1 MDEYEDSAT
10 EEGNKAPTS
19 AGPYCQALK
28 DAEKAFQVYQ
38 DKVTSIEKL
47 YANLSKMAEA
57 AGDREFQ
64 IFWAN
69 LEVLKPTIYT
79 RPPQPVVQPRQRG
92 GKNMLLPKELGRAA
106 AEILERALE
115 YDVEADDLHDTLI
128 QVRDDLAIGAR
139 GVPWVLD
146 NGQCIHVDREDF
158 LHEPARKWSEVGWV
172 ARRAYLTKDE
182 LKARFKDI
190 DLPKVK
196 FDKLKSEDDGIG
208 NDYATTGKKAQV
220 WEMWHKAEGKV
231 CWVMHDY
238 PDVLDEQ
245 PPLIDVKGFFPCP
258 RPAYGTL
265 ERRTLKPVPDFVY
278 YRDQVDEINE
288 LTARISSLSE
298 SLRLKGFYASGV
310 SEVGEA
316 IEAAMK
322 STDNTAVLVPVSNFA
337 ALGGQ
342 ALKDAVV
349 WLPIRDVADT
359 IVACVELR
367 RQLIEDVYQIT
378 GISDIMRGET
388 EASETATAQNIKA
401 QYGSVRVRERQME
414 MVRVARDV
422 IRLKAEIMAET
433 VPAQEIA
440 LIAQIKIPTNA
451 EVMQQMQ
458 MARQQAMQSG
468 QPPQE
473 PDMSKVVTIEQVDA
487 LLKDQKLRPFVLDVE
502 SDSTIAPN
510 EEAEKAS
517 RIEFITAVG
526 GFIQQAGPMVQM
538 QPETAPFVAEMMK
551 FAAASFRGGRELMGS
566 VDEFAAQISAKGQ
579 QMANQPP
586 QPDPMVQA
594 KQAELELKREE
605 MGAKVQG
612 EQAKMQV
619 DVQAKQAELQMKQQE
634 AHQRLQLEAQKLEIE
649 RERMGI
655 EREKMGMER
664 ERIMLDAQ
672 TREREFQERGVDREA
687 AKEQA
692 HVKAGIPV
700 GYSFDDDRAQF
711 KALME
716 RMNKSDEFLSQTMQA
731 IAQSQAALA
740 QVVAQMGQSITAPK
754 EIIRDAQGR
763 PVGVRTVN

>member
-10 EEGNKAPTS
+10 EQEPKGPVS
-19 AGPYCQALK
+19 AGPYCRALK
-28 DAEKAFQVYQ
+28 DAEKAFQTYQ

-47 YANLSKMAEA
+47 YASLKTMSEA

-79 RPPQPVVQPRQRG
+79 RPPQPVVQPRQRS
-92 GKNMLLPKELGRAA
+92 GKNMLLPKELGRTA

-172 ARRAYLTKDE
+172 ARRAYLTRKE
-182 LKARFKDI
+182 IEARFPNADI
-190 DLPKVK
+190 RKVK
-196 FDKLKSEDDGIG
+196 FDKLKSDEDGEG

-231 CWVMHDY
+231 CWIMHDY

-288 LTARISSLSE
+288 LTARIASLSE

-316 IEAAMK
+316 IEIAMK
-322 STDNTAVLVPVSNFA
+322 STDNSAVLVPVSNFA

-401 QYGSVRVRERQME
+401 QYGSVRVRERQAE

-440 LIAQIKIPTNA
+440 IMAQIKVPTNQ
-451 EVMQQMQ
+451 EVMEQAMQ
-458 MARQQAMQSG
+458 ARQQG
-468 QPPQE
+468 QE
-473 PDMSKVVTIEQVDA
+473 MDLSKVVTIEQVDA
-487 LLKDQKLRPFVLDVE
+487 LLKDQRLRPFLLDVE

-526 GFIQQAGPMVQM
+526 GFIQSAGVMVQT
-538 QPETAPFVAEMMK
+538 QPETAPFAAEMLK
-551 FAAASFRGGRELMGS
+551 FAAASFRGGRELMGA
-566 VDEFAAQISAKGQ
+566 VDEFAAQITAKGQ
-579 QMANQPP
+579 QAANAPP
-586 QPDPMVQA
+586 PPNPEMIKAQMEGQRAQEDA
-594 KQAELELKREE
+594 AIRRE
-605 MGAKVQG
+605 
-612 EQAKMQV
+612 
-619 DVQAKQAELQMKQQE
+619 ELQMKAQVEGQKAQTDIAKMQMEMQQS
-634 AHQRLQLEAQKLEIE
+634 AQQHDLQMKLI
-649 RERMGI
+649 
-655 EREKMGMER
+655 
-664 ERIMLDAQ
+664 DAQ
-672 TREREFQERGVDREA
+672 IQKIMAEIQRIGA
-687 AKEQA
+687 
-692 HVKAGIPV
+692 
-700 GYSFDDDRAQF
+700 
-711 KALME
+711 
-716 RMNKSDEFLSQTMQA
+716 
-731 IAQSQAALA
+731 QAA
-740 QVVAQMGQSITAPK
+740 APK
-754 EIIRDAQGR
+754 EAAE
-763 PVGVRTVN
+763 